1 MLYYYSGYQA
11 ELNFAKNIC
20 FRSAAR
26 TLRGTLPGL
35 TGGSTGEQQRY
46 SEAICNKVHHMWWLQ
61 SADQAGCGGTEA
73 GGPAGDQVHGQ
84 AARVGAG
91 TVLYCTYCTV
101 LYCRWGG
108 GTLLSISSST
118 ELSPGL
124 EREPGQC
131 TVLGTTR
138 ALGLAPGVARLVH
151 TRA

>member
-1 MLYYYSGYQA
+1 M
-11 ELNFAKNIC
+11 E
-20 FRSAAR
+20 
-26 TLRGTLPGL
+26 GL
-35 TGGSTGEQQRY
+35 KRVGRLATKYMGKQHGWVGGSVPY
-46 SEAICNKVHHMWWLQ
+46 C
-61 SADQAGCGGTEA
+61 
-73 GGPAGDQVHGQ
+73 
-84 AARVGAG
+84 
-91 TVLYCTYCTV
+91 TVLYCTV

-151 TRA
+151 TRAKNEASQSWRRPLLEPSS